1 MTFRQNTTNNKH
13 ADSGTLKVLSYM
25 RKLLL
30 RGILA
35 TLGVGG
41 LVTGLQSTVLAANLN
56 VLSQSEAGI
65 STLSGESLRGIENRN
80 NLKDYSTISSEPTS
94 IIERKPILLSRN
106 TERPVV
112 QIPSEILDL
121 IERIEV
127 DTGGSSL
134 DCDQLVK
141 VQYHM
146 DSM

>member
-1 MTFRQNTTNNKH
+1 MIFRPNTTKDKH
-13 ADSGTLKVLSYM
+13 ADSGAFQVLSYM
-25 RKLLL
+25 RKLLF

-41 LVTGLQSTVLAANLN
+41 LVTGLQSTVLAVNLT
-56 VLSQSEAGI
+56 VLSQSQTGI

-80 NLKDYSTISSEPTS
+80 NSKDYSAISAEP
-94 IIERKPILLSRN
+94 KPITEREPIILSRN
-106 TERPVV
+106 TEKPVV
-112 QIPSEILDL
+112 QIPSELLEL

-141 VQYHM
+141 VKYHM

>member
-41 LVTGLQSTVLAANLN
+41 LVTGLQSTVLAANLTI
-56 VLSQSEAGI
+56 LSESETAI

>member
-41 LVTGLQSTVLAANLN
+41 LTGLQSTVLAANLN

-94 IIERKPILLSRN
+94 IIERKPILLSHN